1 VSTKDIMVK
10 RLLDTTAREL
20 VDYDRREVL
29 AAIRGSEGRTLAA
42 EVIAPAMAAVYDV
55 SNPELAAS
63 MGADIVILNLL
74 DVQQPAVSAIDVA
87 DAADVVH
94 QVKRLTGRI
103 VAVNLEAVDP
113 EAPLVT
119 DDAQWRSA
127 KAGRLATP
135 ENIAAAVALGVDAIV
150 LTGNPGM
157 GVTNASLARAVA
169 ATREAVSDQAIV
181 MAGKMHAAGSASEA
195 GADIVDAKAIGAFV
209 GAGADVVLL
218 PAPGTVPG
226 CHDAQVRGW
235 VEAAHQAGALTMTT
249 IGTSQEGADVETIRR
264 LALMAKMTGTD
275 IHHLGD
281 CGYFGIA
288 LPENLVAYSIV
299 IRGRRHTYRRMAM
312 SLRR

>member
-1 VSTKDIMVK
+1 MVK
-10 RLLDTTAREL
+10 RLLDTTARDLAGYGRHEL
-20 VDYDRREVL
+20 L
-29 AAIRGSEGRTLAA
+29 AAIRGSEGRTMAA

-55 SNPELAAS
+55 SNPELAAG

-74 DVQQPAVSAIDVA
+74 DVQRPAVAAVDV
-87 DAADVVH
+87 DGPADVVRE
-94 QVKRLTGRI
+94 VKRLTGRI
-103 VAVNLEAVDP
+103 IAVNLEPVDP

-119 DDAQWRSA
+119 DDAFGPGE
-127 KAGRLATP
+127 KAGRLATR
-135 ENIAAAVALGVDAIV
+135 ENIVAAVALGADAIV

-169 ATREAVSDQAIV
+169 AARAAAGDEVIV

-195 GADIVDAKAIGAFV
+195 GSGVVDVQAIGSFV
-209 GAGADVVLL
+209 RAGADIVLL

-226 CHDAQVRGW
+226 CHETQVREW
-235 VEAAHQAGALTMTT
+235 VEAAHGDGALTMTT
-249 IGTSQEGADVETIRR
+249 VGTSQEGADVETIRR

-288 LPENLVAYSIV
+288 LPENLLAYSIT
-299 IRGRRHTYRRMAM
+299 IRGRRHAYRRMAM
-312 SLRR
+312 SLLR